1 MGKVSATTVGG
12 LLLLAML
19 VAPVTSGHTQQTLT
33 VILTDEGVVAGN
45 ITDPAFVQGNALWFR
60 MEDSTNN
67 TSMMVRVD
75 VNMDG
80 EFSPSEDFESP
91 TLTNSC
97 ELDENGS
104 LVDDTCAVSS
114 TYAFDLNATVG
125 TYMFWV
131 HRSHNGSETVWNHS
145 IAVHKDVHEEDG
157 PSPVT
162 ASVQVAKLKRTPRWR
177 ARKKRRRS
185 SSTKHWSGSWPW
197 YRFSPCWPSLHP
209 SAGIATNRT
218 KPRPS
223 IINSDAFIPQ

>member
-19 VAPVTSGHTQQTLT
+19 LAPVTSGHTQQTLT
-33 VILTDEGVVAGN
+33 VILTDDGVVAGN
-45 ITDPAFVQGNALWFR
+45 ITDPAFVQGNAVWFK

-67 TSMMVRVD
+67 TSMVVRVD

-114 TYAFDLNATVG
+114 TFAFDLNATVG
-125 TYMFWV
+125 TYVFWV
-131 HRSHNGSETVWNHS
+131 HRSHNGSETVWTHS

-157 PSPVT
+157 PSPGDCFGAGCEVQEET
-162 ASVQVAKLKRTPRWR
+162 SVEGTEETSSLVVDQTLVRVLAVVSLFAMIALVASIGRDRNKE
-177 ARKKRRRS
+177 
-185 SSTKHWSGSWPW
+185 
-197 YRFSPCWPSLHP
+197 Y
-209 SAGIATNRT
+209 
-218 KPRPS
+218 
-223 IINSDAFIPQ
+223 